1 MLCSSQRAA
10 GSLGPVPRMG
20 QEEKKL
26 CLELWGH
33 TANTGSSM
41 DSGDEQK
48 AFRPLIDEFVHVAC
62 ITSRVIEKKL

>member
-1 MLCSSQRAA
+1 MVQAFLSGNCMTWESVTS
-10 GSLGPVPRMG
+10 GPAVG
-20 QEEKKL
+20 
-26 CLELWGH
+26 
-33 TANTGSSM
+33 NTGSSM